1 MGHHLPLHR
10 RYRLVLG
17 QHSLPQFLS
26 VVVVELREL
35 LGEGFGSQ
43 PQALVGVVKPEFEL
57 EHEVP
62 MVISEEKASMF
73 TACGVIGDELVM
85 EACGLNLIVG
95 SGAAFWSWGSKGPEV
110 SFLQTLK
117 GREDAEHFEAPE
129 VLLPLLLGQRL
140 KISSDSDGLFHDIL
154 NLFISA
160 KSILSNK

>member
-1 MGHHLPLHR
+1 MW
-10 RYRLVLG
+10 
-17 QHSLPQFLS
+17 
-26 VVVVELREL
+26 VESDCR
-35 LGEGFGSQ
+35 
-43 PQALVGVVKPEFEL
+43 
-57 EHEVP
+57 
-62 MVISEEKASMF
+62 
-73 TACGVIGDELVM
+73 
-85 EACGLNLIVG
+85 

-129 VLLPLLLGQRL
+129 VLLPLLLDQRL